1 MALDREFGATAIAM
15 ALGKKNMLKRK
26 VKDPETG
33 EEIWFEHTPDIAWFT
48 ERCAKNLR
56 HKCNFL

>member
-15 ALGKKNMLKRK
+15 ALGKKYMLKHK

-33 EEIWFEHTPDIAWFT
+33 VDIWVNISPIS
-48 ERCAKNLR
+48 RGLK
-56 HKCNFL
+56 